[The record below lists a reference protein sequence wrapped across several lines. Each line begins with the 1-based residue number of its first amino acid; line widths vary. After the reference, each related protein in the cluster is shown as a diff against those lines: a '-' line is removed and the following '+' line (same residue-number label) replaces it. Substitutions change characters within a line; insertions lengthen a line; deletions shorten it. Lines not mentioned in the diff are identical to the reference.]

1 MPRNP
6 VAPQQVS
13 HAIRRAQPVPAAG
26 DLTNPRKDAVFYLNG
41 AGKGRASTTW
51 SSEGVI
57 PGSSRVPAS
66 MGKND
71 DAQPAR
77 ACRALDEAAMPYWTA
92 DERL

>member
-1 MPRNP
+1 M
-6 VAPQQVS
+6 
-13 HAIRRAQPVPAAG
+13 
-26 DLTNPRKDAVFYLNG
+26 FYLNG

-77 ACRALDEAAMPYWTA
+77 ALDEAAMPYWTA